1 MTIIPK
7 VGLVVK
13 YDFLWKHEAATGQE
27 HGSKDRPSAI
37 IIVSD
42 ENEDGSRKVVLCAIT
57 HTPPFQNEKAVAV
70 PAKVSDHLGF
80 DGLKS
85 WIKTDQVNTVIWN
98 KGQIPYGITPVG
110 KNQWAYGEIP
120 QKLGKLV
127 WDQLKDNIRQSK
139 LANVNRDAE

>member
-42 ENEDGSRKVVLCAIT
+42 ENEDGSCKVVLCAIT

-85 WIKTDQVNTVIWN
+85 WIKTDQVNTVCQ
-98 KGQIPYGITPVG
+98 G
-110 KNQWAYGEIP
+110 
-120 QKLGKLV
+120 
-127 WDQLKDNIRQSK
+127 QSK
-139 LANVNRDAE
+139 TLPLGRRKTSPLWFDCRFKIEPLNAILLPITGGIELGSIAV